1 MTRGCPGTTRWRF
14 LAAALAAACLT
25 GCGGSKGL
33 VPVEGQ
39 VTFSGGNHPGAGYL
53 FFVPREMSTNR
64 KKDAD
69 GALPGTALFAADGS
83 FRATTF
89 TEGDGLRPGSYEVR
103 IECAAAPTTPLDA
116 KTHDLPA
123 KALVPAAFQP
133 LDLVVPPSGS
143 RPVRYDLDVR

>member
-1 MTRGCPGTTRWRF
+1 MTRFTWPLRRPP
-14 LAAALAAACLT
+14 LAAALLAVSLA

-39 VTFSGGNHPGAGYL
+39 VTFGGGNPPGAGYL
-53 FFVPREMSTNR
+53 FFVPREMSTNL
-64 KKDAD
+64 KKDRE
-69 GALPGTALFAADGS
+69 GSLPGTALFKADGS

-89 TEGDGLRPGSYEVR
+89 TEGDGLRAGSYEVR
-103 IECAAAPTTPLDA
+103 IECAAAPSKPLDP

-123 KALVPAAFQP
+123 KELVPAGFQP
-133 LDLVVPPSGS
+133 PDLVVPPNGP